1 VCRNPPGADAADSR
15 REAREDKI
23 DLADAGS
30 ALTGGRGARVGALCS
45 SIDAEL
51 AGGFL
56 LQSRAFRRHAN
67 GADLALLFFF
77 LVVLLASSPMLSTG
91 SSGCGGGRRSEGGC
105 G

>member
-15 REAREDKI
+15 REAREDRI

-30 ALTGGRGARVGALCS
+30 ALTAGRGARVGVGVS

-51 AGGFL
+51 AGGLL
-56 LQSRAFRRHAN
+56 LQSRAFRRHVN
-67 GADLALLFFF
+67 GADLALLFF
-77 LVVLLASSPMLSTG
+77 LLVLLASSPTSPG

>member
-77 LVVLLASSPMLSTG
+77 LVVLFASSPTSPG
-91 SSGCGGGRRSEGGC
+91 SRGCGGGRRSDGGC